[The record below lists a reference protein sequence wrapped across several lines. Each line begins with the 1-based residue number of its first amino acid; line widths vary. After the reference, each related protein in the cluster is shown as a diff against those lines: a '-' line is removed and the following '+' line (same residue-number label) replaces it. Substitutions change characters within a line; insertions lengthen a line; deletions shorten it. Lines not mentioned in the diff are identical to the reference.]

1 MTEPTSPAPHNVP
14 PQKKGNKTPLIITA
28 MAIVIIFQ
36 AVKIYLDS
44 RDKSELR
51 AENTTIEKEYAT
63 TLQRLEE
70 LSAEL
75 DERIAEIEKLGGDIS
90 ELQKAKEE
98 IEVELS
104 RQQRANGR
112 IIAELKDRVEGY
124 ELLLKNK
131 DEEIARLQAINQEL
145 LTENVTLKTEKNEL
159 GDSIGRLSQT
169 RDELQSKVDKASQLK
184 AENFRIVAV
193 NERGRERESPFRA
206 RQLQQ
211 LKVEF
216 NIAEN
221 DVAPIEGKKIMIRIV
236 DSEGNVIFDVARGS
250 GTFIYNGKEEFYTAS
265 QDILFDNSRQ
275 RLTFLYDKGSEYAPG
290 TYDLEVYTEDYLMG
304 RGQFVVK

>member
-1 MTEPTSPAPHNVP
+1 
-14 PQKKGNKTPLIITA
+14 

-36 AVKIYLDS
+36 AVKIYFDS
-44 RDKSELR
+44 QEKSELR
-51 AENTTIEKEYAT
+51 VENTTIEKEYAT

-75 DERIAEIEKLGGDIS
+75 DERIAEIEKLGGDVTD
-90 ELQKAKEE
+90 LQKAKEE
-98 IEVELS
+98 IQVELN

-112 IIAELKDRVEGY
+112 VIAELKDRVEGY

-131 DEEIARLQAINQEL
+131 DEEIAKLQSVNQEL
-145 LTENVTLKTEKNEL
+145 LTENVSLKTEKNQL
-159 GDSIGRLSQT
+159 GDSINRLSQAT
-169 RDELQSKVDKASQLK
+169 EELQSKVTVASQLK
-184 AENFRIVAV
+184 LENFRIVAV
-193 NERGRERESPFRA
+193 NERGRERESPFRG
-206 RQLQQ
+206 RQVGQ

-236 DSEGNVIFDVARGS
+236 DQDGQVIFDVARGS
-250 GTFIYNGKEEFYTAS
+250 GTFIYNSKEEFYTAS

-275 RLTFLYDKGSEYAPG
+275 HLTFLYDKGSEYPSG
-290 TYDLEVYTEDYLMG
+290 TYDLQVYTDNYMMG
-304 RGQFVVK
+304 RGEFVVK

>member
-1 MTEPTSPAPHNVP
+1 MTEPTPTGPSNA
-14 PQKKGNKTPLIITA
+14 PQKKSNKTPLIITA

-36 AVKIYLDS
+36 AVKIYLDA

-51 AENTTIEKEYAT
+51 LENTTIEKEYAT

-70 LSAEL
+70 LSSEL
-75 DERIAEIEKLGGDIS
+75 DERIAEIEKLGGDIT
-90 ELQKAKEE
+90 ELQQAKEE
-98 IEVELS
+98 IQAELQ
-104 RQQRANGR
+104 RQGRANGR
-112 IIAELKDRVEGY
+112 VIAELKDRVEGY

-145 LTENVTLKTEKNEL
+145 LTENVTLKTEKNQL
-159 GDSIGRLSQT
+159 GDSIGRLSRT
-169 RDELQSKVDKASQLK
+169 REELQSKVDKASQLK
-184 AENFRIVAV
+184 VENFRIVAV

-236 DSEGNVIFDVARGS
+236 DQDGNVIFDVARGS

-304 RGQFVVK
+304 KGQFVVK

>member
-1 MTEPTSPAPHNVP
+1 MTEPTPTGPSNA
-14 PQKKGNKTPLIITA
+14 PQKKSNKTPLIITA

-36 AVKIYLDS
+36 AVKIYLDA

-51 AENTTIEKEYAT
+51 LENTTIEKEYAT

-70 LSAEL
+70 LSSEL
-75 DERIAEIEKLGGDIS
+75 DDRIAEIEKLGGDIT
-90 ELQKAKEE
+90 ELQQAKEE
-98 IEVELS
+98 IQAELQ
-104 RQQRANGR
+104 RQGRANGR
-112 IIAELKDRVEGY
+112 VIAELKDRVEGY

-145 LTENVTLKTEKNEL
+145 LTENVTLKTEKNQL
-159 GDSIGRLSQT
+159 GDSIGRLSRT
-169 RDELQSKVDKASQLK
+169 REELQSKVDRASQLK
-184 AENFRIVAV
+184 VENFRIVAV

-236 DSEGNVIFDVARGS
+236 DQDGNVIFDVARGS

-290 TYDLEVYTEDYLMG
+290 TYNLEVYTEDYLMG
-304 RGQFVVK
+304 KGQFVVK